1 MGRRSHGA
9 TREVLPESGREMARA
24 ERFPGS
30 RKRDLN
36 PLETA
41 GVGSHSPGWQL
52 QANNAESGLGHR
64 AERGPWVMS
73 VASGTLKQGCVRLF
87 VEP

>member
-1 MGRRSHGA
+1 MGPPGRFRLRVRGRW
-9 TREVLPESGREMARA
+9 REPSL
-24 ERFPGS
+24 PGS

-41 GVGSHSPGWQL
+41 EGGSHSPGWQL
-52 QANNAESGLGHR
+52 QADSAERGLGRR

-73 VASGTLKQGCVRLF
+73 VASRTLKQGCMRLF
-87 VEP
+87 VEL